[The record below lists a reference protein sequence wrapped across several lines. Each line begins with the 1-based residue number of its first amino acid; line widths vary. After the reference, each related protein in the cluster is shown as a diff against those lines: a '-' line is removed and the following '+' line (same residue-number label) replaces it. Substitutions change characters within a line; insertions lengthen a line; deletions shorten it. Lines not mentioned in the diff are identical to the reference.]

1 MSIFPK
7 WLKEFRFSDMW
18 TGVKADVV
26 SSVKHIGTGVQSTLG
41 GVMKIFTPTI
51 IWLVVIAVV
60 GLIIFKKYKK
70 VLGL

>member
-1 MSIFPK
+1 MSIFPN

-18 TGVKADVV
+18 GGVKADVV
-26 SSVKHIGTGVQSTLG
+26 SATKHVGTGVKSILSGATSIL
-41 GVMKIFTPTI
+41 TPTI
-51 IWLVVIAVV
+51 IWLVVIAII